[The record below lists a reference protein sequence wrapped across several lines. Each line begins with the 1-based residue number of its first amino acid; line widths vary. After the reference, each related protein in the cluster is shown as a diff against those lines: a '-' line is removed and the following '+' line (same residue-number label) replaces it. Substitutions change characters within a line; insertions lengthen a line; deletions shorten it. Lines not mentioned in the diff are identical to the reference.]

1 VKARLL
7 RLYVALERRFGLQ
20 QGRPSRSP
28 FEAVLG
34 AVLAENAAVTARI
47 LAALRARGW
56 LTTSALAAA
65 PPTKVALILCAAGAR
80 GFKARRLRSFS
91 RWLLER
97 FGASFTRM
105 RREPL
110 AALRREMRRAPGLGP
125 EVTDA
130 ILLYAADRPVFVAD
144 AFVRRVLVRHRVLQ
158 VGIEYEPARI
168 FLETHLPSDPG
179 LFKAY
184 HALIAAVARTHCRA
198 VPSCRD
204 CPLRADLGGR
214 APAA

>member
-7 RLYVALERRFGLQ
+7 RLYVALERRFGPQ

-28 FEAVLG
+28 FAAAVG
-34 AVLAENAAVTARI
+34 AILAEQAAGMAGI

-56 LTTSALAAA
+56 LTTVTLAAA
-65 PPTKVALILCAAGAR
+65 PPAELALTLRAAGAR
-80 GFKARRLRSFS
+80 GVTARRLRPVA

-97 FGASFTRM
+97 FGARFTRM
-105 RREPL
+105 RRDPL
-110 AALRREMRRAPGLGP
+110 VALRREMCGAPGLGP

-130 ILLYAADRPVFVAD
+130 ILLHAADRPVFVAD
-144 AFVRRVLVRHRVLQ
+144 ALVRRVLVRHRVLP
-158 VGIEYEPARI
+158 VGIAYEPART

-184 HALIAAVARTHCRA
+184 HALIVAVARTHCRT
-198 VPSCRD
+198 VPRCRD

-214 APAA
+214 VPAA